1 MNNLKKLAV
10 VAAGALASA
19 GAFAQ
24 SNPGT
29 GVDVTGTVSTISAVS
44 TSIVAIG
51 GAVLGIVV
59 VAWGYKTVKGFL
71 GR

>member
-1 MNNLKKLAV
+1 MKNLKKLAV
-10 VAAGALASA
+10 VAAGAVASA

-24 SNPGT
+24 ATGTT
-29 GVDVTGTVSTISAVS
+29 GVDVTSTVSSISAVS

-59 VAWGYKTVKGFL
+59 VAWGYRVVKGFL